1 MDPLQS
7 WREEQNS
14 AYLYRVLAQLES
26 GARGR
31 LFVNLAEAA
40 LDQAHTWAE
49 LARQQGLPLP
59 AHYRPPLR
67 TRLVAQLLRRVG
79 PRRMLQVLA
88 AMKVRGLS
96 VYTRP
101 PAHPHPVSAE
111 EPEKRHAALTSGG
124 NLRAAVF
131 GVNDGLLSN
140 ASLILGMAGAAVDN
154 RVILLTGLAGMLAGA
169 FSMAAGEYVSM
180 RSQRE
185 MFEFQIRLER
195 EELAAYPQEEAEEL
209 ALIYQ
214 ARGLPAA
221 DAERM
226 AQALVADPQHALD
239 SLAREELGLDPNG
252 LGSPWSA
259 AGSSFLA
266 FAAGAVLPLLPF
278 LLGAHAH
285 ALAATVALT
294 LGALCAVGAAT
305 SLFTGRS
312 ALRSGLRM
320 MFIGVLAGT
329 ATYGVGHLFGV
340 SVT

>member
-154 RVILLTGLAGMLAGA
+154 RVILLTGLAGA

-195 EELAAYPQEEAEEL
+195 EELRPTRRKRRKSWLSSIRRAACRRRMPSVWHRRWWPTRNMPWTASRARNW
-209 ALIYQ
+209 ALIPMGWVPPGV
-214 ARGLPAA
+214 RPDPRFWLLRPA
-221 DAERM
+221 
-226 AQALVADPQHALD
+226 PC
-239 SLAREELGLDPNG
+239 SLSCHSCSGRTRT
-252 LGSPWSA
+252 PW
-259 AGSSFLA
+259 
-266 FAAGAVLPLLPF
+266 PR
-278 LLGAHAH
+278 
-285 ALAATVALT
+285 
-294 LGALCAVGAAT
+294 
-305 SLFTGRS
+305 RS
-312 ALRSGLRM
+312 
-320 MFIGVLAGT
+320 
-329 ATYGVGHLFGV
+329 H
-340 SVT
+340 

>member
-31 LFVNLAEAA
+31 LFLNLAEAA
-40 LDQAHTWAE
+40 LAQAHTWAE
-49 LARQQGLPLP
+49 MARRQGLQPP
-59 AHYRPPLR
+59 AHYQPSLR
-67 TRLVAQLLRRVG
+67 TRLVAQLLRRFG

-101 PAHPHPVSAE
+101 PAHPHPVLAQ
-111 EPEKRHAALTSGG
+111 EPEKRHAALTNGG

-140 ASLILGMAGAAVDN
+140 ASLILGMAGAAMDN
-154 RVILLTGLAGMLAGA
+154 RMILLTGLAGMLAGA

-195 EELAAYPQEEAEEL
+195 EELAAYPQEESEEL

-214 ARGLPAA
+214 ARGLQAA
-221 DAERM
+221 DAERL

-252 LGSPWSA
+252 LGSPWA
-259 AGSSFLA
+259 AAVSSFLA

-278 LLGAHAH
+278 LLGARVR

-294 LGALCAVGAAT
+294 LGALFAVGAAT

-320 MFIGVLAGT
+320 TFIGALAGA